1 MSKEF
6 AGILEMEDRG
16 YGFIRQKSLDWRR
29 TNDDIF
35 VAPNIILDN
44 NLRQGCHVEGDT
56 EPGRESGLQIKSVF
70 KVNGIDASEWQFI
83 TRFSDGIPISPV
95 EKFTMER
102 NGGDKTGRIIDA
114 ISPIGKGQRSLVVA
128 PPRGGKTVLLKNI
141 SKSIA
146 KNHDDDHL
154 IVLLVDERPEEVTE
168 MRRLVNGEVFASSK
182 DQQAQNHIRVAE
194 LTLDYAKRLVEI
206 GEDVVMLV
214 DSLTRLGRAAN
225 ATQKSSGRTMTG
237 GIDIRAME
245 FPRALFGAAR
255 KIEEGGSLTI
265 IATALVETNSRM
277 DDYIFEEFK
286 GTGNMELV
294 LDRSLAEQRIFPA
307 VNILESGT
315 RQEEKLFGKL
325 TNAHH
330 RLRREL
336 SRYSAKEAL
345 ETLLSLIDKTKN
357 NNEMLRQ
364 FDRRATVS

>member
-1 MSKEF
+1 
-6 AGILEMEDRG
+6 MEDRG

-35 VAPNIILDN
+35 VAPNIVLDN
-44 NLRQGCHVEGDT
+44 DLRQGCIVEGDT
-56 EPGRESGLQIKSVF
+56 EPGRESGLQVKSVT
-70 KVNGIDASEWQFI
+70 KVNGIKIAKWREVLEFNAG
-83 TRFSDGIPISPV
+83 TPISPI
-95 EKFTMER
+95 EPFKLER
-102 NGGDKTGRIIDA
+102 GPGDKTGRIIDA
-114 ISPIGKGQRSLVVA
+114 MSPIGKGQRSLIVA

-141 SKSIA
+141 AKSIA
-146 KNHDDDHL
+146 QNHTETHL
-154 IVLLVDERPEEVTE
+154 IILLVDERPEEVTE
-168 MRRLVNGEVFASSK
+168 MVRLVKGEVFASSK
-182 DQQAQNHIRVAE
+182 DQNAQNHIRVAE
-194 LTLDYAKRLVEI
+194 ITLDYAKRLTEA
-206 GEDVVMLV
+206 GKDVLMLV

-294 LDRSLAEQRIFPA
+294 LDRNLAEQRIYPA

-325 TNAHH
+325 TSAHH

-336 SRYSAKEAL
+336 SRYSPRESL
-345 ETLLSLIDKTKN
+345 ETLLNLIDKTESN
-357 NNEMLRQ
+357 DEMLRQ
-364 FDRRATVS
+364 FDRRVQVS

>member
-1 MSKEF
+1 MSKKYD
-6 AGILEMEDRG
+6 GILEMEDRG
-16 YGFIRQKSLDWRR
+16 YGFIRQKSIDWRR
-29 TNDDIF
+29 TNDDVF

-44 NLRQGCHVEGDT
+44 NLKQGCRVSGET
-56 EPGRESGLQIKSVF
+56 EPGRESGLQVKNVETVMGMPLDDWLALPAF
-70 KVNGIDASEWQFI
+70 N
-83 TRFSDGIPISPV
+83 DGIPISPI
-95 EKFTMER
+95 EPFKLER
-102 NGGDKTGRIIDA
+102 KSNDKTGRVIDA
-114 ISPIGKGQRSLVVA
+114 VAPIGKGQRSLIVA

-141 SKSIA
+141 ARSITE
-146 KNHDDDHL
+146 NHQETNL
-154 IVLLVDERPEEVTE
+154 VVLLVDERPEEVTE
-168 MRRLVNGEVFASSK
+168 MTRSVKGEVFASSK
-182 DQQAQNHIRVAE
+182 DQNAQNHIRIAE
-194 LTLDYAKRLVEI
+194 LTLGYAKRMASV

-255 KIEEGGSLTI
+255 KIEDAGSLTI

-294 LDRSLAEQRIFPA
+294 LDRALAEQRIYPA

-315 RQEEKLFGKL
+315 RQEEKLFGKM
-325 TNAHH
+325 TSAHQ

-345 ETLLSLIDKTKN
+345 ETLLSLIDKTN
-357 NNEMLRQ
+357 SNDEMLRQ
-364 FDRRATVS
+364 FDRRVSV